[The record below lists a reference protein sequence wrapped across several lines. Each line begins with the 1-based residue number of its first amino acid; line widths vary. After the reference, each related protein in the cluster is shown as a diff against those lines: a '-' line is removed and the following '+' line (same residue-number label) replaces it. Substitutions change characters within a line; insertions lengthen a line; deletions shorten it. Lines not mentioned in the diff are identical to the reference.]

1 MFPFEIIDMAPGE
14 SRLRL
19 AFYLG
24 ETVVFLVTI
33 LIALVILALTLATFD
48 RCMGR
53 ASERPRRAP
62 RSSRRT
68 AKTPR
73 PHVPVIDV
81 HQSDLAPV
89 DS

>member
-1 MFPFEIIDMAPGE
+1 LSG
-14 SRLRL
+14 
-19 AFYLG
+19 
-24 ETVVFLVTI
+24 
-33 LIALVILALTLATFD
+33 
-48 RCMGR
+48 
-53 ASERPRRAP
+53 
-62 RSSRRT
+62 RT